1 MLRAEGHEITFL
13 TGSVFRDR
21 IEDSG
26 AKFVSL
32 PPGADFDGRDILL
45 GVPELKNIP
54 PGLEWFRV
62 AIEQFFL
69 DHIPAQHRGLLQ
81 AVQEY
86 RADVI
91 VGDDMFFGV
100 LPMLLGSQSK
110 QPPIVLCGQRAE
122 FACRLRQPRR
132 AALRTSRGSL
142 TKGCQPALLRLNKE
156 LSSFDV
162 GPLTPF
168 DSVVELATPMCSCRA
183 TLRISTPD
191 PALGAAL
198 LRSFQVARCR
208 PAHDSMVR
216 ARSCW

>member
-21 IEDSG
+21 IESSG

-32 PPGADFDGRDILL
+32 PPGADFDGRDILS
-45 GVPELKNIP
+45 VAPELKNTP

-62 AIEQFFL
+62 AIERFFL

-81 AVQEY
+81 AVQEC

-110 QPPIVLCGQRAE
+110 RPPIVLCGTRRDGAPNFLGLPPETTEAE
-122 FACRLRQPRR
+122 RQNTRI
-132 AALRTSRGSL
+132 SRGSL
-142 TKGCQPALLRLNKE
+142 TKGMMSR
-156 LSSFDV
+156 
-162 GPLTPF
+162 
-168 DSVVELATPMCSCRA
+168 
-183 TLRISTPD
+183 
-191 PALGAAL
+191 
-198 LRSFQVARCR
+198 RCL
-208 PAHDSMVR
+208 V
-216 ARSCW
+216 